1 MINQD
6 FDEEKFDRELK
17 KRNLIKKVI
26 KGTLATVTI
35 VGLALGGYYVGC
47 YDSTPSRIY
56 KTKVKVGYYQ
66 YEMDGYVI
74 ENRKGDKFTFQER
87 ELEEEENLKFRRNNN
102 EI

>member
-87 ELEEEENLKFRRNNN
+87 ESEEEESLQFRRKNN